1 MQQQPDT
8 SVGPRSSA
16 RPALPTSPRTIAPNK
31 KDIARPR
38 WRIKARLLTLLV
50 FTGLIVT
57 ACGPAPAPSQQLMI
71 EQPATVGGVI
81 PAQTQP
87 GWDRKI
93 IRTGSINLMV
103 ENVEDNIAAVRSIAT
118 QAQGLVFSS
127 STRFEGAQ
135 MVATVTIQVPVAAF
149 DDVMSRLR
157 TLGTKVL
164 SENTTSEDVT
174 EEYTDLNSQLK
185 NLQVQEE
192 QLRLLMERATN
203 VDETLTVQRELGRV
217 RGEIE
222 KVQGRLN
229 YLSRRTELST
239 ITVNLA
245 PGALIPTSEGWQ
257 PASTAERAWNA
268 SLVTLTRL
276 ADFVIAVVVYSWWL
290 IPFLLLG
297 VWMFR
302 GWLRARR
309 PRPTG

>member
-1 MQQQPDT
+1 M
-8 SVGPRSSA
+8 
-16 RPALPTSPRTIAPNK
+16 
-31 KDIARPR
+31 
-38 WRIKARLLTLLV
+38 
-50 FTGLIVT
+50 
-57 ACGPAPAPSQQLMI
+57 MI

-81 PAQTQP
+81 AAQGQP

-103 ENVEDNIAAVRSIAT
+103 ENVEDKIAAVRSIAT

-135 MVATVTIQVPVAAF
+135 MVATVTIQVPVAVF

-203 VDETLTVQRELGRV
+203 VDETLTVQRELGQV

-297 VWMFR
+297 AWMFR